1 MLEDKNNNNNKFSK
15 IKIIPTIDISK
26 GKAVLVN
33 KGNVVIDN
41 GDPFERANEL
51 SINNDFQ
58 IADIDAA
65 KGLGSNKEIIKK
77 ISNKYSCY
85 VGGGIRTKEI
95 AYEYLNQNIKR
106 VVISSSIFNNKELLK
121 EIPKN
126 RMIIALDIDDNF
138 EILIK
143 GRTEKLNK
151 NLFDVIKENLE
162 FISMLTI
169 TFHNTEGTGEGI
181 DLKKVHKIKIFLDDL
196 TKEKNIENIRLV
208 VAGGIKNINEI
219 KDLISMNVSPQFGY
233 ALWKGLFTLGDIYSN
248 IIDYKKLSLIQNKE
262 LTNNNLTI
270 LIPTLIMRNDGLLL
284 NLIYSNNESI
294 KKSVDERILYYH
306 SIDNLMK
313 NQKEECSKGLQ
324 KIIKIGFN
332 YERTFLLFIIED
344 SNDEESIINF
354 TENKADGLLFL
365 EKLLKKDLNKN
376 IDNEKYLISNLFEN
390 LNDLQYINNNNNND
404 NKINFEKNIEILAN
418 IFYNIVSYSVN
429 KNISINEIYNE
440 LKRRHYQLNK
450 PNYEINSIPEGIKI
464 GFYFQNEIIEN
475 KIFNYLKLNGLFI
488 EKEFPNEKRS
498 LKYKGYFLKNKEIKL
513 IIFKIKQ
520 KDIIK
525 FYEYK
530 YLDCIICYDD
540 AIIDNINLF
549 EKVDFPYKKNVNELQ
564 KNNIYV
570 ICNKDFDL
578 NNYINKKDKIIIF
591 SEYLNLAK
599 NWSEKNKL
607 NSDITFI
614 SGESE
619 QFLINEMCD
628 IVICLNNEEN
638 IIKNELKYIDILYES
653 NLGIFTN
660 KNFINIFKN
669 NLFCNE

>member
-126 RMIIALDIDDNF
+126 RMIIALDIDDNY

-162 FISMLTI
+162 YISMLTI

-181 DLKKVHKIKIFLDDL
+181 DLNKVHKIKIFLDEL
-196 TKEKNIENIRLV
+196 TKEKNVENIRLV

-219 KDLISMNVSPQFGY
+219 KELVSMNVSPQFGY

-248 IIDYKKLSLIQNKE
+248 IIDYEKLSLIQN
-262 LTNNNLTI
+262 NNEQINNII
-270 LIPTLIMRNDGLLL
+270 LIPTLIMRNDGLIL
-284 NLIYSNNESI
+284 NLIYSNNNTI
-294 KKSVDERILYYH
+294 KNSVDKKILYYY
-306 SIDNLMK
+306 SIDNLMNK
-313 NQKEECSKGLQ
+313 KEECSKDFQ

-332 YERTFLLFIIED
+332 YERTFLLYIIED
-344 SNDEESIINF
+344 YNNEESLINF
-354 TENKADGLLFL
+354 TDNKVDGLLFL
-365 EKLLKKDLNKN
+365 EKLLKKNLNKN
-376 IDNEKYLISNLFEN
+376 IDNEKHLISNLFEN
-390 LNDLQYINNNNNND
+390 LDDLKCVNNND
-404 NKINFEKNIEILAN
+404 NKINIEKNIEFLSK

-440 LKRRHYQLNK
+440 LKRRHYQINK

-498 LKYKGYFLKNKEIKL
+498 LKYKGYFIKNKEIKL

-540 AIIDNINLF
+540 AIIENINLF
-549 EKVDFPYKKNVNELQ
+549 EKIDFPYKKNIEELQ
-564 KNNIYV
+564 KNNIFV
-570 ICNKDFDL
+570 ICNKDFNL

-591 SEYLNLAK
+591 TEYLNLAK
-599 NWSEKNKL
+599 NWSEKNNL

-628 IVICLNNEEN
+628 IVICLNNKEN

>member
-1 MLEDKNNNNNKFSK
+1 MLEDKNNNKFAK

-41 GDPFERANEL
+41 GDPFERAEEL

-106 VVISSSIFNNKELLK
+106 VVISSSIFNNKNLLK

-354 TENKADGLLFL
+354 TENKADGLLFI

-376 IDNEKYLISNLFEN
+376 IDNEKYLILNLFEN
-390 LNDLQYINNNNNND
+390 LNDLQYFNNNNNND

-540 AIIDNINLF
+540 AIIENINLF
-549 EKVDFPYKKNVNELQ
+549 EKVDFPYKKNVDELQ